1 MLQTRPLK
9 QLIATQRL
17 VTLTP
22 LGVIDGLEKDWADHL
37 LDYHGVR
44 SPPHIGRNPYVI
56 HSIAGVAEIR
66 SVALLSSDAL
76 GGATASAVEC
86 AGNN

>member
-56 HSIAGVAEIR
+56 RSIAGVAEIR
-66 SVALLSSDAL
+66 SVALL
-76 GGATASAVEC
+76 
-86 AGNN
+86 

>member
-22 LGVIDGLEKDWADHL
+22 WGVIDGLEKDWANHL
-37 LDYHGVR
+37 LGYHGVR
-44 SPPHIGRNPYVI
+44 SPSHIGRNPYVI

-66 SVALLSSDAL
+66 SVALL
-76 GGATASAVEC
+76 
-86 AGNN
+86 